1 MNWERKGE
9 WLELKHSSELEGRE
23 QALELAA
30 ALIGDKWSKT
40 LLHSEG
46 MLWNGSRLRLHLFPQ
61 ESGEHS
67 SNEAEAAEQVEL
79 LYEDDFCLVAG
90 KPAGM
95 KVHPT
100 EPGES
105 GSLSQTLSLLLEREG
120 RPCRPRHIHRLD
132 ADTTGPVLFAKYAWV
147 QSKLDVWMSEKR
159 IDRTYVAFV
168 QGQVVR
174 PKGRLDGSIGRDRHH
189 PTRRRVSPTGDRA
202 VTRYERLQTFKG
214 ATLVRLTL
222 ETGRTHQ
229 IRVHL
234 SHLGHPLLGDTL
246 YGGPADPIGRQALHG
261 ERLTFPHPLT
271 GERIGVEAPWPMDL
285 KALQTR
291 LQK

>member
-1 MNWERKGE
+1 MNWQRKGE
-9 WLELKHSSELEGRE
+9 WLEWRHSEAIDSRE
-23 QALELAA
+23 QARELAGG
-30 ALIGDKWSKT
+30 LIGDKWSRT
-40 LLHSEG
+40 LLHREE
-46 MLWNGSRLRLHLFPQ
+46 LVWNGSRLRLRLFPL
-61 ESGEHS
+61 ETADS
-67 SNEAEAAEQVEL
+67 SMTAVETAEAVEL

-105 GSLSQTLSLLLEREG
+105 GTLLQAVARRLEAEG
-120 RPCRPRHIHRLD
+120 RPCLPRHIHRLD
-132 ADTTGPVLFAKYAWV
+132 EDTTGPVLFAKYAWV
-147 QSKLDVWMSEKR
+147 QSRLDVWMSEKR

-174 PKGRLDGSIGRDRHH
+174 PKGRIDGSIGRDRHH

-202 VTRYERLQTFKG
+202 VTRYERLQTYKG
-214 ATLVRLTL
+214 ATLVRLSL

-246 YGGPADPIGRQALHG
+246 YGGPVDPIGRQALHG
-261 ERLTFPHPLT
+261 EQLVFPHPFT
-271 GERIGVEAPWPMDL
+271 GERITVAAPWPQDL
-285 KALQTR
+285 KALKVR
-291 LQK
+291 LEK